1 MVKFET
7 ATLDNGLEIVAE
19 CNPDAYSTA
28 LGFFVNTG
36 ARDESDD
43 VSGVSH
49 FLEHM
54 VFKGTPTRS
63 AEDVNREFDEMGA
76 HYNAFTN
83 EENTVYYAAVLPEYQ
98 ERTVQ
103 LLADIMRPSLR
114 DEDFHTEKKVIL
126 EEIKMYDDQPPF
138 GVDDKCRAAF
148 FGKHP
153 LSRSV
158 LGTAQSVGGL
168 QIDQMRQYFERR
180 YSPGNMSLVG
190 SGKIDFPEL
199 CRTAEKICG
208 EWKSIDTARQVPSAA
223 TNAGFH
229 VVHKEAAAQ
238 EYAILMS
245 AGPTATDADRYAAKI
260 LATVLGDD
268 SGSRLYW
275 ELVDPGLAEHCSMHH
290 HEYLGA
296 GMFLTYMSCD
306 PEYASENLERIF
318 EVYRQASEQ
327 GITQAELDQA
337 KSKINSRVVLSS
349 ERPRGRL
356 FTVGINWSQR
366 REYRGVRDDLD
377 AIEAMTLENIRAV
390 LQKYPLTRATTFV
403 VGPLSEVS
411 APA

>member
-1 MVKFET
+1 VKFET
-7 ATLDNGLEIVAE
+7 ATLDNGLEIIAE
-19 CNPDAYSTA
+19 CNPEAYSTA

-36 ARDESDD
+36 ARDETDE

-63 AEDVNREFDEMGA
+63 ADDVNREFDEMGA

-83 EENTVYYAAVLPEYQ
+83 EENTVYYAAVLPEYL
-98 ERTVQ
+98 RSTVE

-138 GVDDKCRAAF
+138 GIDDKCRAAF
-148 FGKHP
+148 FGAHP

-158 LGTAQSVGGL
+158 LGTGESVAAL
-168 QIDQMRQYFERR
+168 SVDQMRGYFERR
-180 YSPGNMSLVG
+180 YSPGNMTLVG
-190 SGKIDFPEL
+190 SGKIDFAEL
-199 CRTAEKICG
+199 CKTAESICG
-208 EWKSIDTARQVPSAA
+208 GWKSIEADRKIPAA
-223 TNAGFH
+223 KPNSGFN
-229 VVHKEAAAQ
+229 VVHKETATQ
-238 EYAILMS
+238 EYAILMNP
-245 AGPTATDADRYAAKI
+245 GPAASDSDRYAAKI

-275 ELVDPGLAEHCSMHH
+275 ELVDPGLAEHCSLHH
-290 HEYLGA
+290 HEFLGA

-306 PEYASENLERIF
+306 PEYAAENLQCILDQYQKAAE
-318 EVYRQASEQ
+318 E

-356 FTVGINWSQR
+356 FTVGLNWAQR
-366 REYRGVRDDLD
+366 REYRSVRDDLD
-377 AIEAMTLENIRAV
+377 AIEKITLDDVGAV
-390 LQKYPLTRATTFV
+390 LKKYDLCRSTTFL
-403 VGPLSEVS
+403 VGPLKDIS
-411 APA
+411 APG